1 MYPSEGHCVLSPD
14 DGLHSAGLRAS
25 VGNFG
30 LPGRGCGT
38 APCANYSPNRW
49 QTNRAFREVRLPALK
64 TADEGI
70 PSLSMI
76 VRLLLHELSP
86 RRASLE
92 EAYMSLTQ
100 DAVEYRA
107 HTTPTTS
114 RTAKAENQ

>member
-1 MYPSEGHCVLSPD
+1 MRHCP
-14 DGLHSAGLRAS
+14 LRE
-25 VGNFG
+25 
-30 LPGRGCGT
+30 LL
-38 APCANYSPNRW
+38 PNRW

-92 EAYMSLTQ
+92 KYMSLTQ

>member
-1 MYPSEGHCVLSPD
+1 
-14 DGLHSAGLRAS
+14 
-25 VGNFG
+25 
-30 LPGRGCGT
+30 
-38 APCANYSPNRW
+38 
-49 QTNRAFREVRLPALK
+49 
-64 TADEGI
+64 
-70 PSLSMI
+70 MI